1 MNQFLIRYLLL
12 SLCAL
17 LLSCTS
23 AYRSLKPAL
32 VDAAC
37 ANKVIPSSIS
47 TSWYQASID
56 VANKHLS
63 GLVLIKNMPDSS
75 QRVVFT
81 SEAGVTF
88 FDFSFKQ
95 PQKFTVHT
103 IIKKLNR
110 KPVIKTL
117 QKDFE
122 LMLGTPFT
130 QGAIQSWKTHEETF
144 FGVTQKKETAY
155 FITDKDCSSLR
166 RLEWGTKRKRKV
178 SIQIMGSEY
187 SLPDTI
193 AITHYTFPL
202 QIRLTRFQKNDSS
215 Q

>member
-1 MNQFLIRYLLL
+1 MNRFLIRYLLL
-12 SLCAL
+12 STVAL

-23 AYRSLKPAL
+23 AYRSLKPAS
-32 VDAAC
+32 VDIAC
-37 ANKVIPSSIS
+37 ANKMIPSSIA

-56 VANKHLS
+56 VAKKHLS

-88 FDFSFKQ
+88 FDFGFKR
-95 PQKFTVHT
+95 PGKFMVHS

-110 KPVIKTL
+110 RPVIKTL

-122 LMLGTPFT
+122 LMLGVPFAR
-130 QGAIQSWKTHEETF
+130 GGLQSWKTQEETF
-144 FGVTQKKETAY
+144 FGVIQEKETAY

-166 RLEWGTKRKRKV
+166 RLEMGTRQKRKV
-178 SIQIMGSEY
+178 SIEIKGAGYPSA
-187 SLPDTI
+187 DTLN
-193 AITHYTFPL
+193 ITHYTFPL
-202 QIRLTRFQKNDSS
+202 KIRLTRFQKNDSS

>member
-1 MNQFLIRYLLL
+1 MNRFLIRYLLL

-17 LLSCTS
+17 LLGCTS
-23 AYRSLKPAL
+23 AYHSLMSAS
-32 VDAAC
+32 VDVAC
-37 ANKVIPSSIS
+37 AGKMIPTSMA

-88 FDFSFKQ
+88 FDFGFKR
-95 PQKFTVHT
+95 PGKFMVHAIT
-103 IIKKLNR
+103 KKLNR
-110 KPVIKTL
+110 KPVIRTL
-117 QKDFE
+117 RQDFE
-122 LMLGTPFT
+122 LMMGIPFSD
-130 QGAIQSWKTHEETF
+130 GALQSWKTQGETF
-144 FGVTQKKETAY
+144 FGVVQKKETAY
-155 FITDKDCSSLR
+155 FIVDKDCSSLR
-166 RLEWGTKRKRKV
+166 RLERGTKRKRKV
-178 SIQIMGSEY
+178 SIRISRAGY
-187 SLPDTI
+187 PLPDTLD
-193 AITHYTFPL
+193 ITHYTFPL

>member
-1 MNQFLIRYLLL
+1 MNRFLIRYLLL
-12 SLCAL
+12 SPCVL

-23 AYRSLKPAL
+23 AYRSLRPAS
-32 VDAAC
+32 VDTAC
-37 ANKVIPSSIS
+37 VSKMTPRSIT

-56 VANKHLS
+56 IANKHLS

-88 FDFSFKQ
+88 FDFGFKR
-95 PQKFTVHT
+95 PEKFNVHS
-103 IIKKLNR
+103 IIKKLDR
-110 KPVIKTL
+110 KAVIKTL

-122 LMLGTPFT
+122 LLLGVPFSRY
-130 QGAIQSWKTHEETF
+130 GLQSWRTQEENF

-155 FITDKDCSSLR
+155 FITDKDCGSLR
-166 RLEWGTKRKRKV
+166 RLERGTKRKRKV
-178 SIQIMGSEY
+178 SIQIMGRGY
-187 SLPDTI
+187 PLPDTLN
-193 AITHYTFPL
+193 ITHHTFPF

>member
-1 MNQFLIRYLLL
+1 MSRSLIQYLLL
-12 SLCAL
+12 SHCVL

-23 AYRSLKPAL
+23 AYHSLKPAS
-32 VDAAC
+32 VDDAC
-37 ANKVIPSSIS
+37 PGKIIPPTIA

-81 SEAGVTF
+81 NEAGMTF
-88 FDFSFKQ
+88 FDFGFKR
-95 PQKFTVHT
+95 PNKFSVYA

-110 KPVIKTL
+110 KSVIKTL

-122 LMLGTPFT
+122 LMLGEPFVH
-130 QGAIQSWKTHEETF
+130 GGVQSWETQDEFF
-144 FGVTQKKETAY
+144 FGVAQKKETAY
-155 FITDKDCSSLR
+155 FITDKDCSSLQ
-166 RLEWGTKRKRKV
+166 RLERGTKRKRKV
-178 SIQIMGSEY
+178 SIQIMGAGY
-187 SLPDTI
+187 PLPDTLD
-193 AITHYTFPL
+193 ITHYTFPL
-202 QIRLTRFQKNDSS
+202 KIQLIRFQKNDSS

>member
-1 MNQFLIRYLLL
+1 MNRFLIQYLLL

-17 LLSCTS
+17 LLNCAS
-23 AYRSLKPAL
+23 AYHSMKPAS

-37 ANKVIPSSIS
+37 VGKMIPSSIA

-56 VANKHLS
+56 VGNKHLS

-88 FDFSFKQ
+88 FDFGFRR
-95 PQKFTVHT
+95 PDKFTVYA

-122 LMLGTPFT
+122 LMLGNPFI
-130 QGAIQSWKTHEETF
+130 QGGLQSWKTQDEIF
-144 FGVTQKKETAY
+144 FGVTKKAETAY
-155 FITDKDCSSLR
+155 LITDKDCGSLR
-166 RLEWGTKRKRKV
+166 RLEWGTKQKRKV
-178 SIQIMGSEY
+178 SIQIIGAGY
-187 SLPDTI
+187 PLPDTLN
-193 AITHYTFPL
+193 ITHYTFSL
-202 QIRLTRFQKNDSS
+202 QIRLTRFQNNDSS